1 MLNTKRRPFW
11 ISTAN
16 YYILA
21 VAISLVAFFI
31 IWQVLLKEDESP
43 WITAGII
50 ASLFLVF
57 AVILRE
63 LILHKIYNRTISA
76 QRQLD
81 YNFHKGLKQ
90 KSNSSN
96 TSKFSLEKNLA
107 LIKNIAIKSKD
118 ARALGNSPDSHLE
131 VFELCNQYLQL
142 NEKELETVGIGAT
155 RIAAFRRG
163 REKVHS
169 FHKFHLLSWA
179 SIESNLLIQTSKNL
193 SAISDKLD
201 NAQRAL
207 GVLDS
212 AIEFYPNEK
221 LLIDSILVVKDFIVS
236 TRVSH
241 WIEQAERAAFKE
253 NYKRAINHYRDALF
267 FLARE
272 NERSPERDF
281 IAQKINFEIDKL
293 RGLLKNNNEEI
304 LPPPNK

>member
-1 MLNTKRRPFW
+1 MLNTTRRPFW
-11 ISTAN
+11 ISTVN

-21 VAISLVAFFI
+21 VAISLAAFFL
-31 IWQVLLKEDESP
+31 IWLILLKEDETP
-43 WITAGII
+43 WISAGFL
-50 ASLFLVF
+50 ASLILIF

-63 LILHKIYNRTISA
+63 LILQKIYKQTISA

-81 YNFHKGLKQ
+81 YNFQKGFKRNHILP
-90 KSNSSN
+90 NL
-96 TSKFSLEKNLA
+96 SKFSLEKNST
-107 LIKNIAIKSKD
+107 LIKNIASKSKD
-118 ARALGNSPDSHLE
+118 ARTLGKSPDSHLE

-163 REKVHS
+163 REKVQS
-169 FHKFHLLSWA
+169 FHKFHLLTWA
-179 SIESNLLIQTSKNL
+179 SIESNLLIQNSKNL
-193 SAISDKLD
+193 TAVSEKLD

-212 AIEFYPNEK
+212 ALEFYPNEK
-221 LLIDSILVVKDFIVS
+221 LLVDSIEAVKDYIVS

-241 WIEQAERAAFKE
+241 WIEQAERASFKE

-293 RGLLKNNNEEI
+293 RGLLKNNNVEI

>member
-142 NEKELETVGIGAT
+142 NEKELETVGICAT

-179 SIESNLLIQTSKNL
+179 SMESNLLIQNSKNVT
-193 SAISDKLD
+193 AINEKLD

-212 AIEFYPNEK
+212 AIEFYPNE
-221 LLIDSILVVKDFIVS
+221 
-236 TRVSH
+236 H
-241 WIEQAERAAFKE
+241 
-253 NYKRAINHYRDALF
+253 
-267 FLARE
+267 
-272 NERSPERDF
+272 
-281 IAQKINFEIDKL
+281 QKA
-293 RGLLKNNNEEI
+293 
-304 LPPPNK
+304 NK